1 MVENLETETYLSI
14 LNNKFEIYL
23 INKENLNCLYK
34 NEIKFHNYDK
44 YTDLNL
50 LNKFLEDNI
59 FKIEKLIGKFVKN
72 ISLIIEKK
80 KIKVINIG
88 FKRKNYNFL
97 INKTNLKNSLS
108 EIKELFK
115 TNYPNEI
122 IMHMIINKY
131 LVNGKEHSLFDHNL
145 KVDYFCLEVQF
156 ISISNNFVL
165 ELENVFKNYQI
176 EINRCIDANYILN
189 FFRNDQIDLIQMA
202 HRIKNGWNE
211 NEVALVP
218 KNQKKQGFF
227 EKLFQLFS

>member
-14 LNNKFEIYL
+14 LNNKFQIYL
-23 INKENLNCLYK
+23 INKENSNYLYK
-34 NEIKFHNYDK
+34 KEIKFHNYSN
-44 YTDLNL
+44 YVDLNL

-80 KIKVINIG
+80 NIQVINIG
-88 FKRKNYNFL
+88 FRKKNYNLL
-97 INKTNLKNSLS
+97 INKKDLNNSLF

-122 IMHMIINKY
+122 IMHMIVNKY
-131 LVNGKEHSLFDHNL
+131 LVNGEVHSLFDNNL
-145 KVDYFCLEVQF
+145 EVDYFCLEVQF
-156 ISISNNFVL
+156 ISISNNFVF
-165 ELENVFKNYQI
+165 ELENVLKNYQI
-176 EINRCIDANYILN
+176 KVSRYIDANYILN
-189 FFRNDQIDLIQMA
+189 FFRNDQIDFIQMA
-202 HRIKNGWNE
+202 HRIKNGCNE

-227 EKLFQLFS
+227 EKFFQLFS